1 MSNNQW
7 DDEDD
12 DDDTSTQNQGGDSDL
27 LKQLRKANKAK
38 DRELK
43 EVRDQLDTLTKVSKE
58 RVVKEVLEKKGVNP
72 KAVRLALK
80 DIDDVTE
87 ENVNKWL
94 EDNADLFSNKTNTEL
109 SAEEQENLD
118 ALTRQDDTTQ
128 GAGSPGAGSDLE
140 KKMAAMSLD
149 ELREF
154 LKTQ

>member
-12 DDDTSTQNQGGDSDL
+12 DDDTSSQNQGGDSDL

-43 EVRDQLDTLTKVSKE
+43 ELKDRLDGLSKSEAE
-58 RVVKEVLEKKGVNP
+58 RTVKSVLEKKGVNP

-80 DIDDVTE
+80 DIDEVTE

-94 EDNADLFSNKTNTEL
+94 EDNADLFSNKANTEL

-128 GAGSPGAGSDLE
+128 GAGSPGAGSDAIA
-140 KKMAAMSLD
+140 KMDKMSID

-154 LKTQ
+154 LKNQ

>member
-12 DDDTSTQNQGGDSDL
+12 DDDIQSQNSDSDL

-43 EVRDQLDTLTKVSKE
+43 EVRDQLETLTKVSKE

-80 DIDDVTE
+80 DIDEVTE

-128 GAGSPGAGSDLE
+128 GAGSPGAGKDLE
-140 KKMAAMSLD
+140 SKMAAMSLD
-149 ELREF
+149 ELANF
-154 LKTQ
+154 LKNQ

>member
-12 DDDTSTQNQGGDSDL
+12 DDDTSNQNQGGDSDL

-43 EVRDQLDTLTKVSKE
+43 EVKDQLETLTKVSKE

>member
-1 MSNNQW
+1 MSNDQW

-12 DDDTSTQNQGGDSDL
+12 DDETNNQSQNSDSDL

-43 EVRDQLDTLTKVSKE
+43 EVRDQLETLTKVSKE

-80 DIDDVTE
+80 DIDEVTE

-94 EDNADLFSNKTNTEL
+94 EDNADLFSSKTNTEL

-128 GAGSPGAGSDLE
+128 GAGSPGAGSDVE

-154 LKTQ
+154 LKNQ

>member
-12 DDDTSTQNQGGDSDL
+12 DDDTSNQNQGGDSDL

-149 ELREF
+149 ELRDF

>member
-12 DDDTSTQNQGGDSDL
+12 DDDTSNQNQGGDSDL

-43 EVRDQLDTLTKVSKE
+43 EVRDQLETLTKVSKE

-109 SAEEQENLD
+109 SAEEQANLD

-149 ELREF
+149 ELANF
-154 LKTQ
+154 LKNQ

>member
-128 GAGSPGAGSDLE
+128 GAGSPGAGSDVE
-140 KKMAAMSLD
+140 KKMEAMSLD
-149 ELREF
+149 ELRDF

>member
-12 DDDTSTQNQGGDSDL
+12 DDDTYSQNQGGDSDL

-43 EVRDQLDTLTKVSKE
+43 EVKDQLETLTKVSKE

-80 DIDDVTE
+80 DIDEVTE

-94 EDNADLFSNKTNTEL
+94 EDNADLFSSKTNTEL
-109 SAEEQENLD
+109 SPEEQENLD

-128 GAGSPGAGSDLE
+128 GAGSPGAGKDLE
-140 KKMAAMSLD
+140 SKMAAMSLD
-149 ELREF
+149 ELANF
-154 LKTQ
+154 LKNQ

>member
-12 DDDTSTQNQGGDSDL
+12 DDDISNQNQGGDSDL

-43 EVRDQLDTLTKVSKE
+43 EVRDQLETLTKVSKE

-80 DIDDVTE
+80 DIDEVTE

-109 SAEEQENLD
+109 SPEEQENLD
-118 ALTRQDDTTQ
+118 TLTRQDDTTQ
-128 GAGSPGAGSDLE
+128 GAGSPGTGKDLAS
-140 KKMAAMSLD
+140 KMAAMSLD
-149 ELREF
+149 ELANF
-154 LKTQ
+154 LKNQ